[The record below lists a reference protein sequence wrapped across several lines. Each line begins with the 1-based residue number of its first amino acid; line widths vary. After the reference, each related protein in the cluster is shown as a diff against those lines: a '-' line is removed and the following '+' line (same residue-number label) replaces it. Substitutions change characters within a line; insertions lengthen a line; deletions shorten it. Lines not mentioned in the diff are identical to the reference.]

1 MPHRPAHPTHPSRTD
16 PVGHPQPWPLQLG
29 QPLTEAKYSQ
39 QQSKCN
45 KRQIGSEP
53 PASAQEQMH

>member
-1 MPHRPAHPTHPSRTD
+1 MPRLPSDKTFPLDHR
-16 PVGHPQPWPLQLG
+16 QPWPLQQG
-29 QPLTEAKYSQ
+29 QPLTEPKYSQ

-53 PASAQEQMH
+53 QPLPHEQMH

>member
-1 MPHRPAHPTHPSRTD
+1 MASFIPPKKT
-16 PVGHPQPWPLQLG
+16 PQVPQQNWPLQLG
-29 QPLTEAKYSQ
+29 QPLTEPKYSQ

-53 PASAQEQMH
+53 KPSPNEQMH

>member
-1 MPHRPAHPTHPSRTD
+1 MAQLSIKKQR
-16 PVGHPQPWPLQLG
+16 PVGLQQAWPLQLG
-29 QPLTEAKYSQ
+29 QPLKELKYSQ

-53 PASAQEQMH
+53 AISPHQQMQ

>member
-1 MPHRPAHPTHPSRTD
+1 MSPLPQTHYTPWN
-16 PVGHPQPWPLQLG
+16 VQQPWPLQLG
-29 QPLTEAKYSQ
+29 QPLTEPKYSQ

-53 PASAQEQMH
+53 KPLAQEQMH

>member
-1 MPHRPAHPTHPSRTD
+1 MLPTPRFPTNA
-16 PVGHPQPWPLQLG
+16 PVYRQAWPLQLG
-29 QPLTEAKYSQ
+29 QPLREIKYTQ

-53 PASAQEQMH
+53 APLLNQQMG

>member
-1 MPHRPAHPTHPSRTD
+1 MKPLSNNSQVPLDHK
-16 PVGHPQPWPLQLG
+16 QPWPLQLG
-29 QPLTEAKYSQ
+29 QPLTEPKYSQ

-53 PASAQEQMH
+53 KPSAHEQMH

>member
-1 MPHRPAHPTHPSRTD
+1 MLQNPQIPAVPWEHY
-16 PVGHPQPWPLQLG
+16 QAWPLQQG
-29 QPLTEAKYSQ
+29 QPLTEPKYSQ

-53 PASAQEQMH
+53 APSPNEQMH

>member
-1 MPHRPAHPTHPSRTD
+1 MKPLSNNSQAPLD
-16 PVGHPQPWPLQLG
+16 QKQPWPLQLG
-29 QPLTEAKYSQ
+29 QPLTEPKYSQ

-53 PASAQEQMH
+53 KPSAHEQMH